1 MDDEAVRG
9 RRRRR
14 RKADD
19 TDPGARAEAEAA
31 REAEAEVAADPVAG
45 PGAEPTGSTPTPPVT
60 PPVNPPVTQTP
71 GDELIEDLR
80 EVRAAATKAIGP
92 TKRYVERPQ
101 GPSAAVL
108 AAVLFLVGSALLS
121 VSFMLTRGGLSI
133 PIGSPEPSTVAVA
146 SESPVVATP
155 TPEPTATPLLTPEP
169 TPSPT
174 PAPPTPTPDPR
185 LALLVPCPD
194 KPDCYLYTIQT
205 DDSLGRIS
213 RRFTIPVDTILELN
227 PWITDPSVIHP
238 GEVLTLPPPG

>member
-1 MDDEAVRG
+1 VDDEAVKG

-14 RKADD
+14 RKAGD

-31 REAEAEVAADPVAG
+31 REAEAEVAADPAG
-45 PGAEPTGSTPTPPVT
+45 ATPSQPVS
-60 PPVNPPVTQTP
+60 PTP

-194 KPDCYLYTIQT
+194 EPDCYLYTIRT

-227 PWITDPSVIHP
+227 PWITDPSIIHP

>member
-45 PGAEPTGSTPTPPVT
+45 PVADPTGSTPTPPVA
-60 PPVNPPVTQTP
+60 QTP

-92 TKRYVERPQ
+92 TKRYVERPR

-108 AAVLFLVGSALLS
+108 AAVLFLVGSGLLS

-133 PIGSPEPSTVAVA
+133 PIRSPGPSTVAVA
-146 SESPVVATP
+146 SQSPVATP
-155 TPEPTATPLLTPEP
+155 SPEPTATPLLTPEP

-174 PAPPTPTPDPR
+174 PSPTPAPPTPTPDPR
-185 LALLVPCPD
+185 LAQLVPCPD
-194 KPDCYLYTIQT
+194 KPDCYLYTIRT

-227 PWITDPSVIHP
+227 PWIIDPSVIHP

>member
-1 MDDEAVRG
+1 VDDEAVRS

-14 RKADD
+14 RKADE

-31 REAEAEVAADPVAG
+31 REAEAEVAAVPDAG
-45 PGAEPTGSTPTPPVT
+45 PIRDPAGSTPTLPIAPT
-60 PPVNPPVTQTP
+60 R

-80 EVRAAATKAIGP
+80 EVRVAATKAIGP

-108 AAVLFLVGSALLS
+108 AATLFLIGSALLS

-133 PIGSPEPSTVAVA
+133 PIGSPEPSTIAIATATPPAV
-146 SESPVVATP
+146 TP
-155 TPEPTATPLLTPEP
+155 TPQPTATPAVTPAP
-169 TPSPT
+169 TAEPT

-194 KPDCYLYTIQT
+194 KPDCYLYTIRT